1 MTVKIVKG
9 SCTPPP
15 LPTSIR
21 IFKIAEVFFR
31 VFVIVVFVLFRFL
44 FLFFFFCLSSCHFLD
59 RSAPP
64 SPSTFKNVAT
74 CLLSTEI
81 HVIYII
87 FLFKLIKIITH
98 IIGRVI
104 FLRYW
109 LSNVR
114 CMCTVHCRRSVINR
128 VFFYNI
134 NHICPHFVQ
143 FQYWFANM
151 KSNNVLSN
159 DNIKKTFLK
168 HLWCAV
174 KACMIYRIS

>member
-59 RSAPP
+59 RSVPP
-64 SPSTFKNVAT
+64 PSTFKNVAT
-74 CLLSTEI
+74 RLLSTEI
-81 HVIYII
+81 HFIYII

-104 FLRYW
+104 FFKNW
-109 LSNVR
+109 LYNVR